1 MYTTLLSLA
10 LLASTALAQIPG
22 LPTCAQGCI
31 TNYGGC
37 NQVDVKCICSNKPL
51 LATLSCCVSQ
61 NCDAQGQ
68 ADVISFADSLCSGQG
83 VNDLPTKATCASGAS
98 STGTA
103 TGSSSGSGTMSM
115 TSAAASSSASA
126 ASSSAAA
133 QTTSSAAAAPGKVYP
148 VEGVGLGMAVLGL
161 VVGL

>member
-1 MYTTLLSLA
+1 MFSRTTTFAAALA
-10 LLASTALAQIPG
+10 LLATTALAQIPG

-68 ADVISFADSLCSGQG
+68 A
-83 VNDLPTKATCASGAS
+83 GAS
-98 STGTA
+98 IN
-103 TGSSSGSGTMSM
+103 
-115 TSAAASSSASA
+115 TS
-126 ASSSAAA
+126 
-133 QTTSSAAAAPGKVYP
+133 P
-148 VEGVGLGMAVLGL
+148 LLCI
-161 VVGL
+161 VVSL